1 MKSTFAILFALTLT
15 TLLSAAEPVFLQNG
29 VTAHRG
35 NSGAHPENTMPAFR
49 SGVAVG
55 ADWIELDIFQTKDGQ
70 LVVTHDKTTQRV
82 GDKNLDVANST
93 FEELKTVDVATDFR
107 KRHQLSKEEC
117 PPQQMPL
124 LKEVFKLIKQQH
136 QTRVSIQPKA
146 DCVKEAVSLVKRLK
160 MEPWVGFN
168 DGNLNYMS
176 QVKQLAPTIPVFW
189 DRGADTDL
197 DADIKI
203 AKQRGFEA
211 LVLNYQGITP
221 EKIQMIKAANLEPGV
236 WTVNDPALM
245 KQLLTQ
251 GIERIYTDEPA
262 LLLHLKQHRSD

>member
-124 LKEVFKLIKQQH
+124 LKEVLKLIKQQH

-146 DCVKEAVSLVKRLK
+146 DCVKEAVALVKRLN

-245 KQLLTQ
+245 RQLLTQ

>member
-1 MKSTFAILFALTLT
+1 MKSTFTILFALTLT
-15 TLLSAAEPVFLQNG
+15 TLLSAAEPAFLHNG

-82 GDKNLDVANST
+82 GDKDLDVANST

-107 KRHQLSKEEC
+107 KRHQLTKKEC

-124 LKEVFKLIKQQH
+124 LKEVLNMIKQQ
-136 QTRVSIQPKA
+136 QKTRVSIQPKA
-146 DCVKEAVSLVKRLK
+146 DCVRETIALVRQLK
-160 MEPWVGFN
+160 MESWVGFN
-168 DGNLNYMS
+168 DGNLNYMT
-176 QVKQLAPTIPVFW
+176 QVKQLAPEIPVFW

-197 DADIKI
+197 EADINI

-211 LVLNYQGITP
+211 LVLHFKGITL
-221 EKIQMIKAANLEPGV
+221 EKVQQIKAASLEPGA
-236 WTVNDPALM
+236 WTVNDPAVM
-245 KQLLTQ
+245 KQLLKQ
-251 GIERIYTDEPA
+251 GIERIYTDEPS
-262 LLLHLKQHRSD
+262 LLLRLKQSQSD